1 MFYPKLSALAFK
13 TLAKVGGYIVE
24 YVLAAV
30 GRKRHCPLDELV
42 PCALVESALYIGSCH
57 TIFNKGVHQSGVEV
71 VACSDSA
78 HGVDGCH
85 GILLLQSAVRQY
97 GYGLCSVGIHK
108 ALAVE
113 GSLGTVHTFG
123 GVLMVYL
130 VEVVALASNDVG
142 ILEVLYKIRCN
153 LHHVVAV
160 GRTEVDDVI
169 DNGSRLD
176 RSIADAVAKVAP
188 VTISSILKNNS
199 QLKIVDEATIPKNP
213 TSPNVL
219 KNVLLALLAGLVIS
233 LAIAFIRDYFDVK
246 IKYNEEMTTLC
257 KVPVLAAIPDFEYFT
272 NNLKAQQKSSA
283 SSDNTN

>member
-1 MFYPKLSALAFK
+1 MEISFKDILRIIKKNLIFILIVSLIFAVCSFFVTKFFIKKTYTSTVKLYVSANYNGSSGNEDLSLYSYTSKLVATYIQMLDTNSFYTSVSKA
-13 TLAKVGGYIVE
+13 
-24 YVLAAV
+24 
-30 GRKRHCPLDELV
+30 LDEKYTASELQ
-42 PCALVESALYIGSCH
+42 AMIKF
-57 TIFNKGVHQSGVEV
+57 TGVDDTEV
-71 VACSDSA
+71 FKADVVSDSPTA
-78 HGVDGCH
+78 
-85 GILLLQSAVRQY
+85 A
-97 GYGLCSVGIHK
+97 K
-108 ALAVE
+108 
-113 GSLGTVHTFG
+113 
-123 GVLMVYL
+123 
-130 VEVVALASNDVG
+130 
-142 ILEVLYKIRCN
+142 
-153 LHHVVAV
+153 
-160 GRTEVDDVI
+160 
-169 DNGSRLD
+169 
-176 RSIADAVAKVAP
+176 SIADAVAKVAP

>member
-1 MFYPKLSALAFK
+1 MEISFKDILRIIKKNLVFILIVSLIFAVCSFFVTKFFIKKTYTSTVKLYVSANYNGSSGNEDLSLYSYTSKLVATYIQMLDTNSFYTSVSKA
-13 TLAKVGGYIVE
+13 
-24 YVLAAV
+24 
-30 GRKRHCPLDELV
+30 LDEKYTASELQ
-42 PCALVESALYIGSCH
+42 AMIKF
-57 TIFNKGVHQSGVEV
+57 TGVDDTEV
-71 VACSDSA
+71 FKADVISDSPTA
-78 HGVDGCH
+78 
-85 GILLLQSAVRQY
+85 A
-97 GYGLCSVGIHK
+97 K
-108 ALAVE
+108 
-113 GSLGTVHTFG
+113 
-123 GVLMVYL
+123 
-130 VEVVALASNDVG
+130 
-142 ILEVLYKIRCN
+142 
-153 LHHVVAV
+153 
-160 GRTEVDDVI
+160 
-169 DNGSRLD
+169 
-176 RSIADAVAKVAP
+176 SIADAVAKVAP

>member
-1 MFYPKLSALAFK
+1 MEISFKDILRIIKKNLIFILIVSLIFAVCSFFVTKFFIKKTYTSTVKLYVSANYNGSSGNEDLSLYSYTSKLVATYIQMLDTNSFYTSVSKA
-13 TLAKVGGYIVE
+13 
-24 YVLAAV
+24 
-30 GRKRHCPLDELV
+30 LDEKYTASELQ
-42 PCALVESALYIGSCH
+42 AMIKF
-57 TIFNKGVHQSGVEV
+57 TGVDDTEV
-71 VACSDSA
+71 FKADVISDSPTA
-78 HGVDGCH
+78 
-85 GILLLQSAVRQY
+85 A
-97 GYGLCSVGIHK
+97 K
-108 ALAVE
+108 
-113 GSLGTVHTFG
+113 
-123 GVLMVYL
+123 
-130 VEVVALASNDVG
+130 
-142 ILEVLYKIRCN
+142 
-153 LHHVVAV
+153 
-160 GRTEVDDVI
+160 
-169 DNGSRLD
+169 
-176 RSIADAVAKVAP
+176 SIADAVAKVAP

>member
-1 MFYPKLSALAFK
+1 MEISFK
-13 TLAKVGGYIVE
+13 Y
-24 YVLAAV
+24 
-30 GRKRHCPLDELV
+30 
-42 PCALVESALYIGSCH
+42 
-57 TIFNKGVHQSGVEV
+57 IFNIIKKSTAVILVVSLLFATCSFFVTSFFIKKTYTATVKLYVSTDNKSSSGYDDLNSYNYASKLVATYIQMLNTNNFFTNVSEELSEKYTATELKSMITFTGIDNTEV
-71 VACSDSA
+71 FEASVVSDSPTA
-78 HGVDGCH
+78 
-85 GILLLQSAVRQY
+85 A
-97 GYGLCSVGIHK
+97 K
-108 ALAVE
+108 
-113 GSLGTVHTFG
+113 
-123 GVLMVYL
+123 
-130 VEVVALASNDVG
+130 
-142 ILEVLYKIRCN
+142 
-153 LHHVVAV
+153 
-160 GRTEVDDVI
+160 
-169 DNGSRLD
+169 
-176 RSIADAVAKVAP
+176 SIADAVAKVAP